1 MVSSIGKTVNKAL
14 TNKCVLYVVTF
25 LAVINIL
32 AYLSIPNY
40 TAVIFFILVAYLTQY
55 FSKNMIVILLI
66 AIISTSI
73 LFNIQNVRNQTREGL
88 QNSDESDETQTPTSD
103 NKTAKNKALENMVT
117 VSDDEPTS
125 DPIINKSN
133 TAKAGYESIQ
143 DMIGNEGVQNLGKDT
158 DDLIKR
164 QKQLQ
169 ESMESLK
176 PMMLTANSMLANL
189 DINTMEKLSGILGK
203 FGGFGK

>member
-25 LAVINIL
+25 FAVINLL
-32 AYLSIPNY
+32 AYLSIPNF
-40 TAVIFFILVAYLTQY
+40 TSVIFFILVAYLTQY

-66 AIISTSI
+66 AMISTSI
-73 LFNIQNVRNQTREGL
+73 LFNIQNGRTQTREGL
-88 QNSDESDETQTPTSD
+88 ENPDEDED
-103 NKTAKNKALENMVT
+103 ADEDANKNKTAKIKALENMNT
-117 VSDDEPTS
+117 SDDEPTS
-125 DPIINKSN
+125 DPSINQSN

-143 DMIGNEGVQNLGKDT
+143 DMIGEAGVKNLGKDT
-158 DDLIKR
+158 DDLMNR

-169 ESMESLK
+169 ESMEALK

-203 FGGFGK
+203 FGGFGNK